1 MQNISLR
8 VNRSIIDQ
16 DQCCVALTTVFNFI
30 SNLTFS
36 YIFRTGL
43 PEPPGAA
50 VFGWSRSRFF
60 GPAPAPAT
68 APTPTPMR
76 RSKNRSRNLS
86 GAGAG
91 AENFTNGR
99 LRQP

>member
-8 VNRSIIDQ
+8 VNRSIIDH

-60 GPAPAPAT
+60 APVLT
-68 APTPTPMR
+68 PTPTPNPTLLKIFYFDGTLR
-76 RSKNRSRNLS
+76 LS
-86 GAGAG
+86 
-91 AENFTNGR
+91 
-99 LRQP
+99 